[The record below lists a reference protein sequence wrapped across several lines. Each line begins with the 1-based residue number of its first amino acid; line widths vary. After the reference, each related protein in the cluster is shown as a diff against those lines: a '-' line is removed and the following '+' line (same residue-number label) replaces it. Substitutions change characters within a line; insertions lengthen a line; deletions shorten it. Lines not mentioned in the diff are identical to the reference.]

1 MMVALRGTCSTYFI
15 YLLCSLTVILGT
27 NQNVLCHETKV
38 AHLQLIEC
46 SPLQPKHLPSD
57 DLTILKSSSGMDNDC
72 PGCLD
77 VHISFLKTK
86 DNTSTRHKV
95 FNVGLALF
103 PVNQF
108 CCELFNLF
116 GFQQE
121 QLASTQIHEIPILT
135 YLRTTVLL
143 I

>member
-15 YLLCSLTVILGT
+15 YLFCSLTVILGT

-46 SPLQPKHLPSD
+46 SPLQTKHLSSD
-57 DLTILKSSSGMDNDC
+57 DLTILKSNSGMDNDC

-86 DNTSTRHKV
+86 NNNSSHHTV
-95 FNVGLALF
+95 FNAGLALF
-103 PVNQF
+103 SVNHF
-108 CCELFNLF
+108 CCKLFSLVVF
-116 GFQQE
+116 LQE
-121 QLASTQIHEIPILT
+121 QLAFILTHKIPILAC
-135 YLRTTVLL
+135 LRTTVLL